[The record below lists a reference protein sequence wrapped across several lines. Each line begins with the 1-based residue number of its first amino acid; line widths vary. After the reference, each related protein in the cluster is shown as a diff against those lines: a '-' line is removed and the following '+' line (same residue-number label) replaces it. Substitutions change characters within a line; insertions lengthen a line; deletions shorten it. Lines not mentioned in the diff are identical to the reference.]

1 VYFPRDKRGL
11 HLVQRAGEKIPSPF
25 FRVGEEI
32 PESGVYRV
40 FHNSH
45 RVSHEVVLL
54 AGEKFP
60 RCSKCDA
67 DVHFEL
73 LQSVPEIEQD
83 SDFIRIYEIPHPERV
98 FSKNGKISA

>member
-1 VYFPRDKRGL
+1 VSLPRNKRGL
-11 HLVQRAGEKIPSPF
+11 RLIEKAGEKVPSPF

-40 FHNSH
+40 FHNAH

-54 AGEKFP
+54 AEEKFP
-60 RCSKCDA
+60 RCSKCNT

-83 SDFIRIYEIPHPERV
+83 TDFIRVYEIPHPERDV
-98 FSKNGKISA
+98 SRNGKIPA